1 MVSLRAFNSDNAS
14 SNPVEVYS
22 LYEKFVFEH
31 IDKEAGIGKFLKLP
45 LSPFAISQNAKV
57 GKIYFTHLSLQVS
70 SAVARFLYTPAPDHA
85 ASYPARSRAPGFRA
99 SAPGSR
105 SCSP

>member
-45 LSPFAISQNAKV
+45 PSPFAISQNAKV
-57 GKIYFTHLSLQVS
+57 KMEKYIL
-70 SAVARFLYTPAPDHA
+70 PI
-85 ASYPARSRAPGFRA
+85 
-99 SAPGSR
+99 
-105 SCSP
+105 